1 MIQGFT
7 WNRRSQYRTVNCEG
21 CSRERLSRDTGGRL
35 SRISE
40 EVRETRWSEGLSLFK
55 FHKIDKQ
62 VLR

>member
-35 SRISE
+35 SRSSE
-40 EVRETRWSEGLSLFK
+40 EVRETGWSEGLSLFM